1 MSRAA
6 RPCNRF
12 CSLLLG
18 LALLMPASLPLSAAE
33 TVAPPSPRTLIID
46 TDPGADD
53 VIALLFAMASPKELK
68 IQALTTVAGNVPL
81 EKTARNARLA
91 REWGKRPDIPVYAG
105 APRPLLRTPIYAADV
120 HGSEG
125 ISGVEV
131 HEPKQPLAEGRPSPT
146 SSTPTSSTTSSTT
159 A

>member
-6 RPCNRF
+6 RPRNRF

-18 LALLMPASLPLSAAE
+18 LSLLMPASLPLSAAE
-33 TVAPPSPRTLIID
+33 TAAVQSPRTLIID

-81 EKTARNARLA
+81 EKTARN
-91 REWGKRPDIPVYAG
+91 
-105 APRPLLRTPIYAADV
+105 
-120 HGSEG
+120 
-125 ISGVEV
+125 
-131 HEPKQPLAEGRPSPT
+131 
-146 SSTPTSSTTSSTT
+146 
-159 A
+159 

>member
-105 APRPLLRTPIYAADV
+105 APRPLLRTP
-120 HGSEG
+120 
-125 ISGVEV
+125 
-131 HEPKQPLAEGRPSPT
+131 
-146 SSTPTSSTTSSTT
+146 
-159 A
+159 

>member
-6 RPCNRF
+6 RPRNRF

-18 LALLMPASLPLSAAE
+18 LSLLMPASLPLSAAE
-33 TVAPPSPRTLIID
+33 TAAVQSPRTLIID

-91 REWGKRPDIPVYAG
+91 REWASAGYPGLRRRPAAAAAHADLRRRRTRQRRHHRRRG
-105 APRPLLRTPIYAADV
+105 A
-120 HGSEG
+120 
-125 ISGVEV
+125 
-131 HEPKQPLAEGRPSPT
+131 
-146 SSTPTSSTTSSTT
+146 
-159 A
+159 

>member
-91 REWGKRPDIPVYAG
+91 REWGKRPDIGLRRRPATAAAHADLRRRRARQRRHQRRRG
-105 APRPLLRTPIYAADV
+105 A
-120 HGSEG
+120 
-125 ISGVEV
+125 
-131 HEPKQPLAEGRPSPT
+131 
-146 SSTPTSSTTSSTT
+146 
-159 A
+159 

>member
-81 EKTARNARLA
+81 EKTARTPGWPASGASAR
-91 REWGKRPDIPVYAG
+91 
-105 APRPLLRTPIYAADV
+105 
-120 HGSEG
+120 
-125 ISGVEV
+125 IS
-131 HEPKQPLAEGRPSPT
+131 R
-146 SSTPTSSTTSSTT
+146 STPRSAT
-159 A
+159 AAAHADLRRRRARQRRHQRRRGA

>member
-1 MSRAA
+1 
-6 RPCNRF
+6 
-12 CSLLLG
+12 
-18 LALLMPASLPLSAAE
+18 MPASLPLSAAE

-91 REWGKRPDIPVYAG
+91 REWGKRPDIPVYA
-105 APRPLLRTPIYAADV
+105 ALRDRCCA
-120 HGSEG
+120 
-125 ISGVEV
+125 
-131 HEPKQPLAEGRPSPT
+131 RR
-146 SSTPTSSTTSSTT
+146 STPPTCTAAKASAASRCMSRSSRWPKVTPWTT
-159 A
+159 

>member
-91 REWGKRPDIPVYAG
+91 RESGERRIFRSTP
-105 APRPLLRTPIYAADV
+105 APRDRCCA
-120 HGSEG
+120 
-125 ISGVEV
+125 
-131 HEPKQPLAEGRPSPT
+131 RR
-146 SSTPTSSTTSSTT
+146 STPPTCTAAKASAASRCMSRSSRWPKVTPWTT
-159 A
+159 

>member
-81 EKTARNARLA
+81 EKTARNAR
-91 REWGKRPDIPVYAG
+91 
-105 APRPLLRTPIYAADV
+105 
-120 HGSEG
+120 
-125 ISGVEV
+125 IS
-131 HEPKQPLAEGRPSPT
+131 R
-146 SSTPTSSTTSSTT
+146 STPALRDRCCARRSTPPTCTAAKASAASRCMSRSSRWPKVTPWTT
-159 A
+159 

>member
-68 IQALTTVAGNVPL
+68 IQALTTVAGN
-81 EKTARNARLA
+81 
-91 REWGKRPDIPVYAG
+91 
-105 APRPLLRTPIYAADV
+105 
-120 HGSEG
+120 
-125 ISGVEV
+125 
-131 HEPKQPLAEGRPSPT
+131 
-146 SSTPTSSTTSSTT
+146 
-159 A
+159 

>member
-6 RPCNRF
+6 RPRNRF

-18 LALLMPASLPLSAAE
+18 LSLLMPASLPLSAAE
-33 TVAPPSPRTLIID
+33 TAAAQSPRTLIID

-105 APRPLLRTPIYAADV
+105 APRPLLRKI
-120 HGSEG
+120 
-125 ISGVEV
+125 
-131 HEPKQPLAEGRPSPT
+131 GR
-146 SSTPTSSTTSSTT
+146 
-159 A
+159 AHV

>member
-33 TVAPPSPRTLIID
+33 TVAPPLPRTLIID

-53 VIALLFAMASPKELK
+53 VIALLFAMASPKEPEDPGADHRRR
-68 IQALTTVAGNVPL
+68 QRAAG
-81 EKTARNARLA
+81 KDRA
-91 REWGKRPDIPVYAG
+91 
-105 APRPLLRTPIYAADV
+105 
-120 HGSEG
+120 
-125 ISGVEV
+125 
-131 HEPKQPLAEGRPSPT
+131 
-146 SSTPTSSTTSSTT
+146 
-159 A
+159 

>member
-91 REWGKRPDIPVYAG
+91 REWGKRPDIPVSRRRSATAAAHADLRRRRARQRRHQRRRG
-105 APRPLLRTPIYAADV
+105 A
-120 HGSEG
+120 
-125 ISGVEV
+125 
-131 HEPKQPLAEGRPSPT
+131 
-146 SSTPTSSTTSSTT
+146 
-159 A
+159 